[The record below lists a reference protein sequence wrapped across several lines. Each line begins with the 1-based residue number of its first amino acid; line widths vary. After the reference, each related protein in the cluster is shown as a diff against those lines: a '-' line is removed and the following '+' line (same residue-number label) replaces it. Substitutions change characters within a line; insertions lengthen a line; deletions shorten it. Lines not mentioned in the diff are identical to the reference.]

1 MRENKV
7 IGWISLA
14 LFAAA
19 LGVMLALFAVA
30 AVGLD
35 KSIEKYMTINVD
47 LLLLGISLLAFV
59 ASVLGFLAFKTI
71 QGKMGAVGGLILFLV
86 AAGMFAMKTKPV
98 KAEQVGPPNAGS
110 AGAPPA

>member
-7 IGWISLA
+7 IGWFSLA

-30 AVGLD
+30 ALGLD
-35 KSIEKYMTINVD
+35 KSIEKYITINPD
-47 LLLLGISLLAFV
+47 LVLLAVILLAFI

-71 QGKMGAVGGLILFLV
+71 QGKVASVGGLILFLI
-86 AAGMFAMKTKPV
+86 AAAMFATQAV
-98 KAEQVGPPNAGS
+98 
-110 AGAPPA
+110 PA